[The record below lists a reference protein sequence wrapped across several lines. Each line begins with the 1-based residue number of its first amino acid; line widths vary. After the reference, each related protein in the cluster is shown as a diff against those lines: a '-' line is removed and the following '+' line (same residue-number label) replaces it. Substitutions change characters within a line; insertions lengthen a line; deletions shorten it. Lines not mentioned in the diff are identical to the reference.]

1 MSIGTV
7 FVNNR
12 TQAVRLPLDV
22 RLPEGVH
29 KVEIRARGNERI
41 IAPLGQ
47 TWDSFFL
54 GRSRCERRLPARA
67 RQSAPT
73 GARSALMLRYLLDT
87 NIVIYVLK
95 RRPVE
100 VLSTFN
106 ANASRMAIS
115 SITLAELLHGAEKS
129 SRVSENLSAIE
140 DFCSRL
146 HVLPYGAK
154 AALQFR

>member
-41 IAPLGQ
+41 IAPIDQ

-54 GRSRCERRLPARA
+54 GGPPVSDDFLPERASQHQPQRE
-67 RQSAPT
+67 
-73 GARSALMLRYLLDT
+73 AL
-87 NIVIYVLK
+87 
-95 RRPVE
+95 
-100 VLSTFN
+100 
-106 ANASRMAIS
+106 
-115 SITLAELLHGAEKS
+115 
-129 SRVSENLSAIE
+129 
-140 DFCSRL
+140 
-146 HVLPYGAK
+146 
-154 AALQFR
+154 